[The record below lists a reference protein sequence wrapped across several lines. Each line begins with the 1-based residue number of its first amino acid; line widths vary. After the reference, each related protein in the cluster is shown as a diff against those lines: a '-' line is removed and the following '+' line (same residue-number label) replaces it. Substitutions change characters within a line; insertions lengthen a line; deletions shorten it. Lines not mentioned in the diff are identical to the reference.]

1 MLFSDFVGYS
11 KLNEESMPHYLAFLD
26 HIAGDLREELKPA
39 EAVETWGDA
48 IFAVMARATDLV
60 RFAFALNEA
69 IKSHRSPDASRGVWL
84 DTRISLH
91 AGPVFPGRDPFTG
104 RTRFTGTHIN
114 RAARLE
120 PVTVPG
126 QIYATQHFVALL
138 AAEESQR
145 RHEVD
150 ATGEQ
155 FRPIA
160 SCAYL
165 GILSLAKGF
174 GKDAVYHV
182 EPV

>member
-1 MLFSDFVGYS
+1 M
-11 KLNEESMPHYLAFLD
+11 
-26 HIAGDLREELKPA
+26 
-39 EAVETWGDA
+39 
-48 IFAVMARATDLV
+48 
-60 RFAFALNEA
+60 AFALNES
-69 IKSHRSPDASRGVWL
+69 IKRHRTPESSRGVWL

-91 AGPVFPGRDPFTG
+91 AGPVFPGLDPFTG
-104 RTRFTGTHIN
+104 RPRFTGANIN

-126 QIYATQHFVALL
+126 QIYATQNFVALL

-150 ATGEQ
+150 AAGDAFQ
-155 FRPIA
+155 PIA
-160 SCAYL
+160 TCSYL

-182 EPV
+182 EPA